1 MGRDIYEAHA
11 LVRQV
16 FTQASETLNLDL
28 ASLCFEGPEEV
39 LTDTLNAQP
48 AILTLSIA
56 LWRILSDRE
65 DDQHESLSDS
75 HSPSPFR
82 PLFCAGHSMGEYSAL
97 VAAGALE
104 FSDALQLVRR
114 RGELMEAAG
123 QEHRGGMAAVIGLD
137 AAAVERVCTWA
148 QAETGGVVGI
158 ANDNSPGQIVVSGDH
173 VTLKETAALAKEEG
187 ARRFIHLAVS
197 VAGHSPLMASAAQ
210 ALRGVLA
217 STPIRRSKTPVV
229 ANVGARPIEEPED
242 IRQELVAQLTS
253 PVRWVESVRYM
264 IAQGVDTFV
273 EVGPGDVLR
282 GLIRRIDG
290 GVKRKGVSDIIK
302 ELR

>member
-75 HSPSPFR
+75 HSPSPFC